1 MAIMKFRNGVDGR
14 SGLWWF
20 IYNVSRGH
28 TDLGDWRVGSLPRI
42 HQDMTVPI
50 HGSASIGHETVRF
63 TPSTGVKNTPHF
75 FFTLRIDPSVRVSMG
90 EPNGTGPVRTVR
102 LRRIYDLGEPTS
114 NRASVG
120 SKHT

>member
-1 MAIMKFRNGVDGR
+1 
-14 SGLWWF
+14 
-20 IYNVSRGH
+20 
-28 TDLGDWRVGSLPRI
+28 
-42 HQDMTVPI
+42 MTVPI

-63 TPSTGVKNTPHF
+63 TPPAGVNDTPHLLF
-75 FFTLRIDPSVRVSMG
+75 MLRIDPSVRVSIG
-90 EPNGTGPVRTVR
+90 EPNRTGPVRIVR